1 MKIVKPNSK
10 YKIRKFANQLGID
23 LNHAKFVEY
32 MRNSYVA
39 WEHDYV
45 KQEKSPQEEEVIET
59 S

>member
-1 MKIVKPNSK
+1 MQIVKPNSK
-10 YKIRKFANQLGID
+10 YKIRKFANQMGIS

-32 MRNSYVA
+32 MRDSYVA

-45 KQEKSPQEEEVIET
+45 KNEESQREEVIET